1 MRNTSSFNMRRLK
14 LSVTDQGAMA
24 APIDVEK
31 RLTDLEVKASF
42 TEDLVDHLNQIVARQ
57 QLHIDRLLQE
67 VARLREQG
75 SAGDGELFR
84 SLRDELP
91 PHY

>member
-1 MRNTSSFNMRRLK
+1 MEQHT
-14 LSVTDQGAMA
+14 
-24 APIDVEK
+24 DVEK

-42 TEDLVDHLNQIVARQ
+42 TEDLVDHLNQIVANQ
-57 QLHIDRLLQE
+57 QQHIDRLLLE

-75 SAGDGELFR
+75 SPGDSESFR

>member
-1 MRNTSSFNMRRLK
+1 M
-14 LSVTDQGAMA
+14 GPHA
-24 APIDVEK
+24 DVDK

-42 TEDLVDHLNQIVARQ
+42 TEDLLDHLNQIVASQ
-57 QLHIDRLLQE
+57 QLHIDRLLLE

-75 SAGDGELFR
+75 SAGDNDGFR
-84 SLRDELP
+84 SLQDELP

>member
-1 MRNTSSFNMRRLK
+1 MT
-14 LSVTDQGAMA
+14 Q
-24 APIDVEK
+24 PIDVEK

-42 TEDLVDHLNQIVARQ
+42 TEDLVDHLNQIVASQ
-57 QLHIDRLLQE
+57 QLHIDRLLAE
-67 VARLREQG
+67 VGRLREQ
-75 SAGDGELFR
+75 SSSGDGEVFR

>member
-1 MRNTSSFNMRRLK
+1 
-14 LSVTDQGAMA
+14 MA
-24 APIDVEK
+24 QPIDVEK

-42 TEDLVDHLNQIVARQ
+42 TEDLVDHLNQIVASQ
-57 QLHIDRLLQE
+57 QLHIDRLMLE

-75 SAGDGELFR
+75 STGDGDGFR

>member
-1 MRNTSSFNMRRLK
+1 ME
-14 LSVTDQGAMA
+14 Q
-24 APIDVEK
+24 PIDVEK

-42 TEDLVDHLNQIVARQ
+42 TEDLVDHLNQIVANQ
-57 QLHIDRLLQE
+57 QHQIDLLLLE
-67 VARLREQG
+67 VGRLREQG
-75 SAGDGELFR
+75 SSGDSEVLR

>member
-1 MRNTSSFNMRRLK
+1 MML
-14 LSVTDQGAMA
+14 LMDE
-24 APIDVEK
+24 DVER

-42 TEDLVDHLNQIVARQ
+42 TEDLVDHLNQIVASQ
-57 QLHIDRLLQE
+57 QQHIDRLLLE

-75 SAGDGELFR
+75 GSGDNEAVR
-84 SLRDELP
+84 NLRDELP

>member
-1 MRNTSSFNMRRLK
+1 MQEQRNE
-14 LSVTDQGAMA
+14 
-24 APIDVEK
+24 VER

-42 TEDLVDHLNQIVARQ
+42 TEDLVDHLNQIVASQ
-57 QLHIDRLLQE
+57 QESIDRLLLE
-67 VARLREQG
+67 VARLRAQG
-75 SAGDGELFR
+75 SSGDVEIFR

>member
-1 MRNTSSFNMRRLK
+1 MDPR
-14 LSVTDQGAMA
+14 
-24 APIDVEK
+24 IDVEK

-42 TEDLVDHLNQIVARQ
+42 TEDLVDHLNQIVASQ
-57 QLHIDRLLQE
+57 QLYIDLLLTE

-75 SAGDGELFR
+75 ASGDGEVVR

>member
-1 MRNTSSFNMRRLK
+1 ME
-14 LSVTDQGAMA
+14 Q
-24 APIDVEK
+24 PIDVEK

-42 TEDLVDHLNQIVARQ
+42 TEDLVDHLNQIVASQ
-57 QLHIDRLLQE
+57 QHHIDRLLLE

-75 SAGDGELFR
+75 SSGDSEVLR

>member
-1 MRNTSSFNMRRLK
+1 MG
-14 LSVTDQGAMA
+14 QH
-24 APIDVEK
+24 IDVEK

-67 VARLREQG
+67 VNRLREQG
-75 SAGDGELFR
+75 SSADSESFR

>member
-1 MRNTSSFNMRRLK
+1 MNSPHDHDT
-14 LSVTDQGAMA
+14 
-24 APIDVEK
+24 
-31 RLTDLEVKASF
+31 RLTDLEVKLSF

-57 QLHIDRLLQE
+57 QLQIDLLMRELRQ
-67 VARLREQG
+67 LREQVRDSG
-75 SAGDGELFR
+75 TAPR

>member
-1 MRNTSSFNMRRLK
+1 M
-14 LSVTDQGAMA
+14 VQHA
-24 APIDVEK
+24 DVDK

-42 TEDLVDHLNQIVARQ
+42 TEDLVDHLNQIVASQ
-57 QLHIDRLLQE
+57 QLCIDRLLLE

-75 SAGDGELFR
+75 SSGDSGSFR

>member
-1 MRNTSSFNMRRLK
+1 
-14 LSVTDQGAMA
+14 MA
-24 APIDVEK
+24 QPIDVEK

-42 TEDLVDHLNQIVARQ
+42 TEDLVDHLNQIVSSQ
-57 QLHIDRLLQE
+57 QKHIDLLLLE

-75 SAGDGELFR
+75 SSGDGDAFR

>member
-1 MRNTSSFNMRRLK
+1 MEQL
-14 LSVTDQGAMA
+14 
-24 APIDVEK
+24 IDVEK

-42 TEDLVDHLNQIVARQ
+42 TEDLVDHLNQIVVSQ
-57 QLHIDRLLQE
+57 QQHIDRLLLE

-75 SAGDGELFR
+75 SSSDGEIFR

>member
-1 MRNTSSFNMRRLK
+1 M
-14 LSVTDQGAMA
+14 DQR
-24 APIDVEK
+24 IDVEK

-42 TEDLVDHLNQIVARQ
+42 TEDLVDHLNQIVASQ
-57 QLHIDRLLQE
+57 QLYIDRLLAE

-75 SAGDGELFR
+75 VSGDGEVVR